1 MEKDDMITLLKKYKE
16 NKARLELKK
25 REKKMYEKRLAGYIE
40 IETSIT
46 GRVGLNLDI
55 QSKNKINDKVG
66 DAVVNGINK
75 NENRKKEAEQKI
87 KELETIIEELE
98 YKVEEVNIMLGAL
111 YYKEREILTA
121 YYIENRDAE
130 EIGQNLYWQLYK
142 RTCTAENIYKIV
154 QRGTDI
160 LLRL

>member
-1 MEKDDMITLLKKYKE
+1 MEKEEMILALKKYKE

-25 REKKMYEKRLAGYIE
+25 KEKKMYEKRLAGYEE

-46 GRVGLNLDI
+46 GQIGVNLDI
-55 QSKNKINDKVG
+55 RAKNKTSDKVG
-66 DAVVNGINK
+66 EAVVNGIK
-75 NENRKKEAEQKI
+75 DNEDRIKDAKEKI
-87 KELETIIEELE
+87 KELEIIIEELE
-98 YKVEEVNIMLGAL
+98 DKVEEVNIMLGAL

-121 YYIENRDAE
+121 YYIDNRDAE

-142 RTCTAENIYKIV
+142 RTCTAENIYRIIKK
-154 QRGTDI
+154 GTDI